1 MTEFIPGLTLCGDF
15 YWEAVRPILDDTFP
29 GLAHSAALIGSGS
42 EVLGFDDEMSTDH
55 HWGPRVQLFVSEAE
69 HLLAADAIHTALAER
84 LPYTFRGYSTNFSE
98 PDPNDN
104 GVQHLTVLQSGSVN
118 HRVSVNTI
126 RGFVQNYLGF
136 DISGPLQAAD
146 WLTFPQQKL
155 RTLTGGAVYHDAV
168 GLPPHPT
175 PPQIEEG
182 TVTAPPP
189 NWGRQG
195 RGEKAFG
202 LETLRA
208 RFAWYP
214 RDVWLY
220 LLAAGWARIGQ
231 EEHLMGRAGLVGD
244 ELGSALMGSRL
255 VRDVMRLVFL
265 MEQQYAPYPKWFGTA
280 FARLDCAGEFT
291 THLLAAQTATTW
303 QARMAHLV
311 PAYEALAR
319 MHNRLGL
326 TDPLPETVRDFFGR
340 PFQVI
345 ALHGFA
351 DALLARIRDPDVQPI
366 AARQPI
372 GSVDLFSDNTDL
384 LEGTNWRPVL
394 RQLWGS

>member
-1 MTEFIPGLTLCGDF
+1 MPEFIPGLILCGDF
-15 YWEAVRPILDDTFP
+15 YREAVRPILDDAFP
-29 GLAHSAALIGSGS
+29 GLAHSAGLIGSGS

-55 HWGPRVQLFVSEAE
+55 HWGPRVQLFVGEADYPRVTE
-69 HLLAADAIHTALAER
+69 AIHTTLAQR
-84 LPYTFRGYSTNFSE
+84 LPYTFQGYSTNFSQ
-98 PDPNDN
+98 PDPEDN
-104 GVQHLTVLQSGSVN
+104 GTQQLIVVESGPIN

-136 DISGPLQAAD
+136 DISERLQAAD

-155 RTLTGGAVYHDAV
+155 RTLTAGAVYHD
-168 GLPPHPT
+168 G
-175 PPQIEEG
+175 I
-182 TVTAPPP
+182 
-189 NWGRQG
+189 
-195 RGEKAFG
+195 G
-202 LETLRA
+202 LEAVRA

-255 VRDVMRLVFL
+255 VRDVMRLAFA
-265 MEQQYAPYPKWFGTA
+265 MERQYAPYPKWFGTA
-280 FARLDCAGEFT
+280 FSRLECAGEFT
-291 THLLAAQTATTW
+291 PHLLAAQTAATW
-303 QARMAHLV
+303 QERESHLV

-319 MHNRLGL
+319 LHNRLGL
-326 TDPLPETVRDFFGR
+326 TEPMPETTRQFFWR
-340 PFQVI
+340 PFRVI
-345 ALHGFA
+345 ALHGFC
-351 DALLARIRDPDVQPI
+351 DGLLAQITDPEVRRI

-372 GSVDLFSDNTDL
+372 GSIDLFSDNTDL

-394 RQLWGS
+394 RQLWSS